1 MTKHKIHYVNPVN
14 LIYVYLRI
22 KLFVE
27 YLFKFVNPVNLIYV
41 YLRIKLFV
49 EYLFKFVKY
58 VFENIKEVLRRD

>member
-1 MTKHKIHYVNPVN
+1 MTKHKIHY
-14 LIYVYLRI
+14 
-22 KLFVE
+22 
-27 YLFKFVNPVNLIYV
+27 VNPVNLIYV